1 MLTRRDPDVVYVG
14 LVLAALLTWIADG
27 DQSNVEDRERWC
39 AVVRSRSRP
48 VRPCVVSTLELIS
61 FKVAG
66 LPDAS
71 ECRVPVQAMCEKL
84 SQSLVAVVAQRP

>member
-1 MLTRRDPDVVYVG
+1 MWSRIACPCGMYRST
-14 LVLAALLTWIADG
+14 IADG
-27 DQSNVEDRERWC
+27 DQSNVEERERWC

-48 VRPCVVSTLELIS
+48 VRFCVVSTLELIS

-71 ECRVPVQAMCEKL
+71 ECRVPVQAMCERL